1 MDRLGQL
8 SNTTVMTISRAAKG
22 VRSLLGA
29 HDFHAPSSTA
39 HFRTSTNIARFL
51 DLEQKQDQTC
61 VLIPGNPYR
70 MKRT

>member
-22 VRSLLGA
+22 VRSLLEA

-51 DLEQKQDQTC
+51 DLNRNK
-61 VLIPGNPYR
+61 IKPAY
-70 MKRT
+70 